1 MMPSW
6 YELISRPI
14 AVNSVRNSCE
24 YLFPIDIQS
33 ALLWSVAV
41 TLVAL
46 IVFGGV
52 KAKVTGSSVFRGAF
66 QTALVGSLAAGAAF
80 LIARFVSGFGA

>member
-14 AVNSVRNSCE
+14 AVNGVPLAP

-46 IVFGGV
+46 IVFGGA